1 MWVISPSLTYTS
13 CPQPTAQYGQIDCT
27 TLSASSIRGF
37 SVAERGDCTA
47 GPRPSASP
55 CRSWRRT
62 GQDAINE
69 PSATVFFSRDFER
82 INKSHYDM
90 FAGETPGNPPF
101 ESERGV
107 THEHHRRTAGAR
119 LRGGRSTR

>member
-13 CPQPTAQYGQIDCT
+13 CPQPTAQYGQIDGT

-37 SVAERGDCTA
+37 SFAERGDCTA
-47 GPRPSASP
+47 GPRPSTSP
-55 CRSWRRT
+55 CRSWRRR

-69 PSATVFFSRDFER
+69 PIATALFSRVPER

-90 FAGETPGNPPF
+90 FAGKTAGNPPF
-101 ESERGV
+101 ESER
-107 THEHHRRTAGAR
+107 E
-119 LRGGRSTR
+119 

>member
-27 TLSASSIRGF
+27 TLSASSMRGF
-37 SVAERGDCTA
+37 NFAERGDCTA

-69 PSATVFFSRDFER
+69 PSATAFFLPRPRTDKQIVLRYVCWENRRESAFR
-82 INKSHYDM
+82 IGKGSD
-90 FAGETPGNPPF
+90 P
-101 ESERGV
+101 
-107 THEHHRRTAGAR
+107 
-119 LRGGRSTR
+119 